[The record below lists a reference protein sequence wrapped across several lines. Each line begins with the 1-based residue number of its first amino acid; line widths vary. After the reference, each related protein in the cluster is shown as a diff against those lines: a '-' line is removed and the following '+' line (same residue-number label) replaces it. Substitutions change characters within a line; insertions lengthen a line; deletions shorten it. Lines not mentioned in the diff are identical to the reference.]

1 MRVPRILKLTVL
13 FVILLLALSPFCG
26 PHFASAAPTDALISA
41 PDGSLFLLIDGKR
54 HPIDSATLAVFGI
67 DETATRAVSQRLF
80 DTYTESAPIPRF
92 QNGALIAD
100 ADSATYLVLDGLHR
114 IPGEATFSAAG
125 WGGYQ
130 RFGETPVTVVDAAL
144 LATLPKG
151 APLAEARRANPGVFE
166 WGNCTW
172 WVAQRRAVTWLG
184 NGGEWYANARAQG
197 YAVGD
202 RPLPG
207 AILVR
212 RSSGYGGYGH
222 VAYVESVDGT
232 SFTVS
237 EMNVNS
243 VGQLTTRTYNVVSD
257 PPPGLIGYVY
267 WRFGEEPAPTAIRD
281 ALPDQGAQPRGLT
294 EAP

>member
-1 MRVPRILKLTVL
+1 VRVPRTLMIALSLLT
-13 FVILLLALSPFCG
+13 LLLAGSLFFG
-26 PHFASAAPTDALISA
+26 PRLASATPTDALISA

-54 HPIDSATLAVFGI
+54 HPVDSATLAALGV
-67 DETATRAVSQRLF
+67 DETTTRVVSQRLF
-80 DTYTESAPIPRF
+80 TTYTESTPIPQF

-100 ADSATYLVLDGLHR
+100 ASGATYFVLDGLHQV
-114 IPGEATFSAAG
+114 PSEATFAADG

-130 RFGETPVTVVDAAL
+130 KFGETPVVVVDAAL
-144 LATLPKG
+144 LAALPKG
-151 APLAEARRANPGVFE
+151 APLKEDQKGNPGLFA

-184 NGGEWYANARAQG
+184 NGGEWYANAKAQG

-202 RPLPG
+202 QPLPG

-212 RSSGYGGYGH
+212 QSASYGGYGH
-222 VAYVESVDGT
+222 VAYVESVAGN

-237 EMNVNS
+237 EMNVNG
-243 VGQLTTRTYNVVSD
+243 VGQLTTRTYNTVSD

-267 WRFGEEPAPTAIRD
+267 WRFGQEPAPAAVRD
-281 ALPDQGAQPRGLT
+281 ALPDRTAPQGTLT
-294 EAP
+294 ETP